1 MSDLIRRQDAIDLI
15 ENESRK
21 WGDEYGVSD
30 VLCDLADLPSAQPE
44 QRWIPV
50 PDRLPEIDM
59 TFPHSERYL
68 VQYEDGDMDVASWS
82 NVNWFWTDHVTEP
95 YWNCVQFQT
104 VTAWMPL
111 PKPWKGEAN
120 EHDQ

>member
-30 VLCDLADLPSAQPE
+30 VLCDLADLPSVQSEPK
-44 QRWIPV
+44 WIPCSEK
-50 PDRLPEIDM
+50 LPEKYIGQWLCCTSDGAVM
-59 TFPHSERYL
+59 ILPYDTPGDGTKECVFYKWDDDGYSYQTFDI
-68 VQYEDGDMDVASWS
+68 V
-82 NVNWFWTDHVTEP
+82 
-95 YWNCVQFQT
+95 
-104 VTAWMPL
+104 AWMPL